1 MNLEKLAL
9 AEKYFLQRYPGG
21 FNHPELQELSK
32 KHKMEKITS
41 LAQEQFSLDRFKISQ
56 DILDSMVKLVNSSS
70 MVSLFEKP
78 KFRDFI
84 KSLSAEQKE
93 VVVYGVKELLH
104 GDERAGFETL
114 IDIFKEE
121 KLAKWTLITA
131 IPAYYNPTK
140 DVFVKPTT
148 VKNVI
153 KYFELDNLV
162 YNSRPTYDFYAQYRE
177 SINYMKSHVSTQLAP
192 HNAAFS
198 GFLMMVMEGL
208 S

>member
-1 MNLEKLAL
+1 M
-9 AEKYFLQRYPGG
+9 
-21 FNHPELQELSK
+21 
-32 KHKMEKITS
+32 
-41 LAQEQFSLDRFKISQ
+41 
-56 DILDSMVKLVNSSS
+56 
-70 MVSLFEKP
+70 
-78 KFRDFI
+78 
-84 KSLSAEQKE
+84 
-93 VVVYGVKELLH
+93 LH
-104 GDERAGFETL
+104 GDERTGFETL
-114 IDIFKEE
+114 IDILKEE

-153 KYFELDNLV
+153 KYFELENRV
-162 YNSRPTYDFYAQYRE
+162 YKPLPTYDFYEQYRD
-177 SINYMKSHVSTQLAP
+177 SINNMKSNVSAELTP